1 MSEEIEVTVDE
12 TKEVISALVQ
22 NFIAEEKGNK
32 VTNNNMTGLLLHLM
46 GAVEGK
52 LRVKQEGESNG
63 TTENN

>member
-46 GAVEGK
+46 AAVEGK